1 MWAIIKFDKKN
12 INLLK
17 NDLNEKIGK
26 GVQFYIPK
34 IGIKK
39 IKSHKL
45 MIKEINLLGDY
56 MFCFHENLSNDRF
69 LNSIKFCRGM
79 KSILNGHKL
88 FQSEIIRFI
97 SKCKKAEN
105 EDGYLRFNFCQID
118 LKKSYKFIS
127 GPFIDK
133 IFRIIEVQQRKI
145 DILIGNIKTSIKK
158 ENYLIKPI

>member
-17 NDLNEKIGK
+17 NDLHKKLGK
-26 GVQFYIPK
+26 SSQFYIPK

-39 IKSHKL
+39 IKNHKL
-45 MIKEINLLGDY
+45 IIKEINLLGDY
-56 MFCFHENLSNDRF
+56 MFCFHENLSNERF

-88 FQSEIIRFI
+88 LQREIIRFI

-105 EDGYLRFNFCQID
+105 EDGYLRFNFYQID

-133 IFRIIEVQQRKI
+133 IFRIIEVQQSKI
-145 DILIGNIKTSIKK
+145 DILLGNIKTLIKK